1 MSGKVEAESRDKENE
16 DFREILDI
24 SVSNNARVLIVF
36 NETKNYFFS
45 EKKEKK
51 TDKFFA
57 YRRVFSKRW
66 RYERKLEC
74 M

>member
-1 MSGKVEAESRDKENE
+1 MSGKVEAESRDEENE

-51 TDKFFA
+51 NWQILC
-57 YRRVFSKRW
+57 VP
-66 RYERKLEC
+66 
-74 M
+74 